1 MHFTNGERYVEPK
14 YSKLT
19 CTNIARTVFTL
30 MGILSEE
37 ASPLYFVS
45 LLSRGQLFKERS
57 KFSPLR
63 VDHMSKSYAH
73 PEKQIEIHASL
84 GNIDLETIQGVF
96 IRAEAVIRINAV
108 ILICM

>member
-1 MHFTNGERYVEPK
+1 MQSLK

-19 CTNIARTVFTL
+19 SNNIAETVFTL

-45 LLSRGQLFKERS
+45 LLSRGQLLKERICSCRS

-84 GNIDLETIQGVF
+84 GNIVFGNETVVLLFYVHGKHLRSCRDGQ
-96 IRAEAVIRINAV
+96 
-108 ILICM
+108 LT